1 MRDMPDQIDAAPAP
15 DGGPESA
22 QGPAILRHEPPKR
35 LKAVGLAALCLAAGI
50 VGFGTL
56 SRVQADQNLRRWTS
70 AEAVPV
76 VHLADLGGGADGQTL
91 VLPGAVQAF
100 YDAPIHARV
109 SGYLKRWYADIG
121 SPVKAGQVLADID
134 TPDLD
139 QQLNQAKADLATAV
153 ANQELSQTTAQRW
166 AGLLARDAVSH
177 QDADNKNGDLAAKTA
192 LVASARANVQRLEAL
207 ESFKRIT
214 APFDGVVTTRSTDI
228 GALISVGGPTD
239 IPLFTVAAENRLRI
253 YVQVPQ
259 NYSSNIR
266 PGTSASFTVP
276 EHPGQVFTAQVSTS
290 ADAITPQSGTLNVQ
304 LQIDNTDRQLKPGDY
319 AQVRFDLPRDNGA
332 IRLPASALMFRD
344 TGMSVAVLGPGG
356 RVAIKP
362 VSIGRDLGATV
373 EIAYG
378 LTAAD
383 RVIDNPPDSLR
394 AGDIVRLAAPPGSRM
409 REAGHAAV

>member
-1 MRDMPDQIDAAPAP
+1 MRDMPDEIDAAPAGQP
-15 DGGPESA
+15 GF
-22 QGPAILRHEPPKR
+22 LRHEPPR
-35 LKAVGLAALCLAAGI
+35 LLKAVGLAALSLAAGI
-50 VGFGTL
+50 VAFGTL

-76 VHLADLGGGADGQTL
+76 VHLANLGGGADGQTL

-139 QQLNQAKADLATAV
+139 QQLNWWAKADLATAV

-166 AGLLARDAVSH
+166 AGLVAQDAVSR

-207 ESFKRIT
+207 ENFKRIT
-214 APFDGVVTTRSTDI
+214 APFDGVVTTRSTDV

-259 NYSSNIR
+259 NYSAEIK
-266 PGTSASFTVP
+266 PGMTASFTVP
-276 EHPGQVFTAQVSTS
+276 EHPGRAFTAQVATS

-304 LQIDNTDRQLKPGDY
+304 LQIDNTDHQLKPGDY
-319 AQVRFDLPRDNGA
+319 AQVRISICRGRTA
-332 IRLPASALMFRD
+332 RSACRPA
-344 TGMSVAVLGPGG
+344 P
-356 RVAIKP
+356 
-362 VSIGRDLGATV
+362 
-373 EIAYG
+373 
-378 LTAAD
+378 
-383 RVIDNPPDSLR
+383 
-394 AGDIVRLAAPPGSRM
+394 
-409 REAGHAAV
+409 

>member
-1 MRDMPDQIDAAPAP
+1 MRDMPDEIEAAPA
-15 DGGPESA
+15 DR
-22 QGPAILRHEPPKR
+22 PAILNHEPPRR
-35 LKAVGLAALCLAAGI
+35 LKAVGVAALCLAAGI
-50 VGFGTL
+50 VAFGAL
-56 SRVQADQNLRRWTS
+56 SRVQADQNLRRWTG
-70 AEAVPV
+70 AQATPV
-76 VHLADLGGGADGQTL
+76 VRLANAGGDANGQDL
-91 VLPGAVQAF
+91 VLPGAIQAF
-100 YDAPIHARV
+100 YTAPIHARV

-121 SPVKAGQVLADID
+121 SHVKAGQVLAEID

-153 ANQELSQTTAQRW
+153 ANQQLSQTTAQRW
-166 AGLLARDAVSH
+166 AGLLAKDAVAH

-239 IPLFTVAAENRLRI
+239 IPLFTVAAEDRLRV

-259 NYSSNIR
+259 NYSADIK
-266 PGTSASFTVP
+266 PGMTASFTVP
-276 EHPGQVFTAQVSTS
+276 EHAGRAFAAQVAAS

-304 LQIDNTDRQLKPGDY
+304 LQIDNSDHQLKPGDY
-319 AQVRFDLPRDNGA
+319 AQVRFDLPRDGGA

-373 EIAYG
+373 DIAYG

-394 AGDIVRLAAPPGSRM
+394 AGDVVRIAGPGDGRTG
-409 REAGHAAV
+409 ATGHAAL